1 MLTISWIIFVW
12 YRIIGVLIDRCLYVA
27 GCATKNRFSQINYVF
42 FTFSVNLTKCLEGK
56 TRFQKPRRH
65 QMCPKINEKP
75 CCPKLG
81 SCCPNL
87 GRPLPNFG
95 QALKA
100 PWEEGYKLQLNQLQ
114 PILKPCV
121 SSIWLRKS
129 DYSKLKTK
137 KVIGKCLEKS
147 SEVRVFYGSD
157 FKFTTTWNKALLRS
171 SLRFARN
178 KKTLLLKLY
187 NRKTSRV

>member
-12 YRIIGVLIDRCLYVA
+12 YRIIWVLIDKWLYVA
-27 GCATKNRFSQINYVF
+27 GCAMKNRFSQINYVF

-95 QALKA
+95 HALKVL
-100 PWEEGYKLQLNQLQ
+100 WEGGYKLQLNQLQ
-114 PILKPCV
+114 LILKPYMT
-121 SSIWLRKS
+121 SIRLRKN
-129 DYSKLKTK
+129 YYFNFKTR
-137 KVIGKCLEKS
+137 KVMGKCFGKS
-147 SEVRVFYGSD
+147 SEVRVFYGTVWY
-157 FKFTTTWNKALLRS
+157 K
-171 SLRFARN
+171 
-178 KKTLLLKLY
+178 
-187 NRKTSRV
+187 